1 MTNIDPSKKT
11 TFRFKIAVTGSK
23 NVPTARLIVQP
34 SKDYFFGIPAVI
46 NGDVIEVKISKKI
59 ASMFEF
65 KSADMRLEVLVGEN
79 IFVPW
84 NDTAKIID
92 VFKLEVTPLGESIE
106 EEKETTQKA
115 VGVTIIS
122 EEDTSEPIITP
133 VVVPPMVPAPIV
145 EAPAVP
151 VTEPVIV
158 QPVKAI
164 VPPIKDIVMEET
176 DPESVDYGHEYG
188 EECTCLSCE
197 EYRERVRKTESK
209 TDRLSR
215 LLKR

>member
-23 NVPTARLIVQP
+23 NVPAARLIVQP
-34 SKDYFFGIPAVI
+34 SKDFFFGIPAII

-133 VVVPPMVPAPIV
+133 VVVPPMVPT
-145 EAPAVP
+145 PAVP
-151 VTEPVIV
+151 MPAPTPVIEAAPAPA
-158 QPVKAI
+158 PV
-164 VPPIKDIVMEET
+164 VPKPEDVVEDI
-176 DPESVDYGHEYG
+176 DPESVDYGHEYS
-188 EECTCLSCE
+188 EECTCTTCE